1 MFDEVYLTGF
11 KKFGN
16 VDVNPTELIVDALLN
31 EPLQNVNANKLDVT
45 TEEVDKYI
53 SNIKDQQCSSK
64 SKILNIH
71 CGVGP
76 NKVYYL

>member
-16 VDVNPTELIVDALLN
+16 VQVNPTELIVDAFLK
-31 EPLQNVNANKLDVT
+31 ETLQNVKVNKLDVT

-53 SNIKDQQCSSK
+53 LGIKDQQSSSK
-64 SKILNIH
+64 NRILNIH

-76 NKVYYL
+76 NKVYHL